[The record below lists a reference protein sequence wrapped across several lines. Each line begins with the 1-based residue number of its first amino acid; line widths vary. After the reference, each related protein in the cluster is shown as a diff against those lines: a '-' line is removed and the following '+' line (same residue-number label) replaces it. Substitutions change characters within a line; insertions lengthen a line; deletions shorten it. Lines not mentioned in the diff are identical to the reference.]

1 MSNKNRDFVK
11 QMTDKET
18 CARFYDEMM
27 DAINKNL
34 NPPIPMPSPQPDAQS
49 SLNEHYYIPKSV
61 TVRDL
66 ASWLSENQGDPALR
80 VSGISFLCRQLTF
93 VRVGLLT
100 SPLGPSVLTH
110 QRAAT

>member
-18 CARFYDEMM
+18 RARFYDEMM

-34 NPPIPMPSPQPDAQS
+34 NPPIPVPSPQPDAQS
-49 SLNEHYYIPKSV
+49 SLNEHYYIPKSA

-66 ASWLSENQGDPALR
+66 AGWLSENQGDPALR
-80 VSGISFLCRQLTF
+80 VSGISFLCRRLTF
-93 VRVGLLT
+93 VHVGLST
-100 SPLGPSVLTH
+100 SPLGPSVLAH